1 MTRHKSLRSLELL
14 VEEGDNVT
22 VTFTLVNR
30 AVAAMLLKSILDAAV
45 VQFSVL
51 VLQSPTGKRCF
62 VLLSAF
68 RMHIRL
74 KIKYYKT
81 KYSA

>member
-51 VLQSPTGKRCF
+51 VLCCK
-62 VLLSAF
+62 VLLENCASF
-68 RMHIRL
+68 
-74 KIKYYKT
+74 YYLLSECT
-81 KYSA
+81 